1 MTLRLLQRALV
12 LTALGLALRLGGA
25 EIQPPAPAG
34 ATSTAEAD
42 YRKLLAQDDEAQAE
56 ADRWIR
62 EAGEFERQGAG
73 GSKAT
78 LSLKVEQRL
87 KLVRDAY
94 EAFIEKHPR
103 HAEGRVA
110 FASFLGDIG
119 EEEAGIPHLK
129 RALELNPALAPA
141 WNNLGKSYAHNGP
154 VEESFACYEKAI
166 ELKPMEP
173 IYRHG
178 LGQVIYVF
186 RRAAMTHYQLT
197 EAQTFEKA
205 LGLHR
210 KALELDPKNLLFA
223 TDLAQCF
230 YGAKPFR
237 PEEALAAWNHAL
249 SLAGTDQERQGIELH
264 LARVQLQAGK
274 LEAAEG
280 SLALVTHPEMA
291 ELKEKL
297 LREIAA
303 KKGAPAAR

>member
-1 MTLRLLQRALV
+1 MKGKAPQKSKKRCVRPRLLAGWVVRTPGSDRLDGMTLQLLRRLLV
-12 LTALGLALRLGGA
+12 LTALGVALRLGGA
-25 EIQPPAPAG
+25 EIPPPAAG
-34 ATSTAEAD
+34 VATSTAEAD

-62 EAGEFERQGAG
+62 EAEEFERQGAG

-87 KLVRDAY
+87 KEVRGAY

-129 RALELNPALAPA
+129 RALELNPSLAPA
-141 WNNLGKSYAHNGP
+141 WNNLGKTYAHNGP
-154 VEESFACYEKAI
+154 VEQAFACYEKAI

-173 IYRHG
+173 VYRHG
-178 LGQVIYVF
+178 LAQVIYVF
-186 RRAAMTHYQLT
+186 RRAAMTHYQVT
-197 EAQTFEKA
+197 EAQAFDKA
-205 LGLHR
+205 LELHR

-237 PEEALAAWNHAL
+237 HGEAEAAWNHAL
-249 SLAGTDQERQGIELH
+249 ALAATATSSSVAGIRSTIRSETGR
-264 LARVQLQAGK
+264 AR
-274 LEAAEG
+274 
-280 SLALVTHPEMA
+280 
-291 ELKEKL
+291 
-297 LREIAA
+297 R
-303 KKGAPAAR
+303 